1 MAAEIAILLSA
12 RQFIIAAMVL
22 LISASTL
29 TIMRNSDYRS
39 EVALWQ
45 ATAKLSPNK
54 SRVHNNL
61 GFAYFLAGQPE
72 KARQCYLN
80 ALALDHQN
88 FKAKYNLEALNNTK
102 N

>member
-1 MAAEIAILLSA
+1 MASEMAILLSA

-45 ATAKLSPNK
+45 STAKLSPNK

-61 GFAYFLAGQPE
+61 GLAYFLAGQPE
-72 KARQCYLN
+72 KARRCYLN
-80 ALALDHQN
+80 ALALDFHN
-88 FKAKYNLEALNNTK
+88 FKAKYNLKALNNAK